1 MIGSLFKRAP
11 GRAAAPG
18 WLAIELGKTSV
29 RLTHVRRDGTRPVVD
44 FAEKRDWNPAEAKS
58 LQRIARE
65 FDAKHFRC
73 TTLLE
78 PAQYQILLV
87 EAPAVKREEMKAALR
102 WRIKDMLDYPVD
114 DATVDML
121 ELPLPASA
129 GQHERK
135 MYAVAAR
142 NDTLRAAMERFD
154 KAGIALAVIDI
165 PDTAQRNLAALFEAE
180 QRGVAALTFDEGGGL
195 ITVTFGGELYLSR
208 RLDISADEVIDSVGK
223 YHAPADD
230 SLVLED
236 DEGRGRLFDRVL
248 VEMQRS
254 LDACERAYSFFSIGR
269 VLLGPMPDESG
280 LREHLAA
287 NLYIPV
293 ETMDPATVLRLPKG
307 SAAWTPIEATRWLQL
322 IGAGL
327 RSEDAPLS
335 SVLE

>member
-1 MIGSLFKRAP
+1 
-11 GRAAAPG
+11 
-18 WLAIELGKTSV
+18 
-29 RLTHVRRDGTRPVVD
+29 VVE
-44 FAEKRDWNPAEAKS
+44 FAEKRDWNPSEPKS

-65 FDAKHFRC
+65 FDARRFRC

-87 EAPAVKREEMKAALR
+87 EAPTVKRDELKAALR
-102 WRIKDMLDYPVD
+102 WKIKDMLDYPVD

-121 ELPLPASA
+121 DLPLPGSA

-142 NDTLRAAMERFD
+142 NETLRAAAERFD

-208 RLDISADEVIDSVGK
+208 RLDISAQQIVDS
-223 YHAPADD
+223 ATADREQLKD
-230 SLVLED
+230 DLILQD
-236 DEGRGRLFDRVL
+236 DERGRLFDRVL

-254 LDACERAYSFFSIGR
+254 LDACERAYSFFSLGR
-269 VLLGPMPDESG
+269 VLLGPVPEESG

-293 ETMDPATVLRLPKG
+293 ETIDPAKVLRLPKG
-307 SAAWTPIEATRWLQL
+307 SAAWTPTEANRWLQL

-327 RSEDAPLS
+327 RSEDASLS

>member
-29 RLTHVRRDGTRPVVD
+29 RLTHVRRDGTGPVVE
-44 FAEKRDWNPAEAKS
+44 FAEKRDWNPAEPKS

-65 FDAKHFRC
+65 FDAGRFRC
-73 TTLLE
+73 TTLLD

-87 EAPAVKREEMKAALR
+87 EAPPVKRDELKAALR
-102 WRIKDMLDYPVD
+102 WKIKDMLDYPVD

-121 ELPLPASA
+121 DLPLPGSA

-142 NDTLRAAMERFD
+142 NETLRAATERFD

-180 QRGVAALTFDEGGGL
+180 QRGVAALTFGEGGGL

-208 RLDISADEVIDSVGK
+208 RLDITAQQIVDSAAEDREPINVD
-223 YHAPADD
+223 
-230 SLVLED
+230 LVLKD
-236 DEGRGRLFDRVL
+236 DEGRGRVFDRVL

-254 LDACERAYSFFSIGR
+254 LDACERAYSFFSLGR
-269 VLLGPMPDESG
+269 VLLGPLPEESG

-293 ETMDPATVLRLPKG
+293 ETMDPAKVLRLPKG
-307 SAAWTPIEATRWLQL
+307 SAGWTPEEANRWLQL

-327 RSEDAPLS
+327 RSEDASLS